1 MDREGF
7 SGEVRLHH
15 GSSRTLAAALIAG
28 HMTGASGLLF
38 LKWDAAWL
46 RLVLLGLGVS
56 LVLGLRREAWRCAP
70 CAVTQLSVHGGGRM
84 LLVRRDGRRIEGV
97 LMPGSFVAPF
107 LVIMRWRQPHGGR
120 IRHVTVAA
128 DATDVREHRLLRVLL
143 RHPL

>member
-1 MDREGF
+1 MDRNGF
-7 SGEVRLHH
+7 PGEVRLRH

-28 HMTGASGLLF
+28 HMSGAGGLLF
-38 LKWDAAWL
+38 LKWDAVWL

-56 LVLGLRREAWRCAP
+56 LVFGLRREAWRCAP
-70 CAVTQLSVHGGGRM
+70 GSVTQLSVHGGGRM
-84 LLVRRDGRRIEGV
+84 LLVRRDGRRTEGV

-107 LVIMRWRQPHGGR
+107 LVIMRWRRSGGRR

-128 DATDVREHRLLRVLL
+128 DGTGVREHRLLRVLL